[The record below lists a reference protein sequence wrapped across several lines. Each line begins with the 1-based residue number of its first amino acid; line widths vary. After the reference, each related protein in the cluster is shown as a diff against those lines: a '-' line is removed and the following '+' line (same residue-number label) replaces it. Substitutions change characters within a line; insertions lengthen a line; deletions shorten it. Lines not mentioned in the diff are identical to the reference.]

1 LAMVGVAAL
10 LVIAATTARGVP
22 PASATTPL
30 TSGTD
35 DAPLPCTPIH
45 QTYLGK
51 TSFGGRRFGYAV
63 GGSHVTYVL
72 PPPGFHLAGASRAE
86 LAVFGF
92 RQPRRSNPSA
102 WKHWRAVQH
111 FTVNSQPPDL
121 CLAQVRGGG
130 ILGATLGPSA
140 ETSGNW
146 VGIELTPASGAYDYV
161 DGAWLQTGYANTCA
175 SPAYS
180 ATWVG
185 LGGDNFVNG
194 YQHLIQAGT
203 VTDGGDTNY
212 AFYEYLEE
220 NSSGVIVKG
229 ASTAIL
235 NKSLTIG
242 AGDQI
247 DATVE
252 YSGSTSS
259 YYVED
264 DSNGELWNP
273 NDVSGSAYIDGSTA
287 EFIDERPGVSG
298 GLSNLRTWHNGN
310 VEWNNYD
317 GIPNGASNTN
327 GNSADATGS
336 RAHSINMT
344 NGDTVASNSF
354 SSGANHWYDTWKHCN

>member
-1 LAMVGVAAL
+1 
-10 LVIAATTARGVP
+10 
-22 PASATTPL
+22 
-30 TSGTD
+30 
-35 DAPLPCTPIH
+35 
-45 QTYLGK
+45 
-51 TSFGGRRFGYAV
+51 
-63 GGSHVTYVL
+63 
-72 PPPGFHLAGASRAE
+72 
-86 LAVFGF
+86 
-92 RQPRRSNPSA
+92 
-102 WKHWRAVQH
+102 
-111 FTVNSQPPDL
+111 
-121 CLAQVRGGG
+121 
-130 ILGATLGPSA
+130 
-140 ETSGNW
+140 
-146 VGIELTPASGAYDYV
+146 
-161 DGAWLQTGYANTCA
+161 
-175 SPAYS
+175 
-180 ATWVG
+180 
-185 LGGDNFVNG
+185 VNG